1 MNKFIRINRDVI
13 LAIDNISS
21 IVMYPTTIEFHLKR
35 VSGNSN
41 FNTSYTVRYDTE
53 KDTYEDFENFYD
65 ILNS

>member
-41 FNTSYTVRYDTE
+41 FNNSYTVKYDTE
-53 KDTYEDFENFYD
+53 KDTLEDFENFYD